1 MIDELYYFDEEFQNL
16 IQVILSYL
24 FCCEHV
30 EYGVGAVG
38 AEPAKY

>member
-30 EYGVGAVG
+30 EDSVGAVG